1 MNDVCWGGRRHERQ
15 RGGVVLIGP
24 EGLIEIDVMS
34 VQSRADVN
42 RPHLL
47 SVTI

>member
-1 MNDVCWGGRRHERQ
+1 M
-15 RGGVVLIGP
+15 LIGP
-24 EGLIEIDVMS
+24 EGLIEIDAVS

-42 RPHLL
+42 RPDLL

>member
-1 MNDVCWGGRRHERQ
+1 MMCAEVEGD

-24 EGLIEIDVMS
+24 KGRIEIDVVS
-34 VQSRADVN
+34 VQSRANVN
-42 RPHLL
+42 RPDLL

>member
-1 MNDVCWGGRRHERQ
+1 M
-15 RGGVVLIGP
+15 LIGP
-24 EGLIEIDVMS
+24 EGLIEMYVVS

-47 SVTI
+47 SVII